1 MKEIDKA
8 ALGRRIKLIRK
19 EVGLRQW
26 ELARMVGTTQSAV
39 HKYERGVIPEPRR
52 LMELARIGS
61 TSIEWILTGRHW
73 EDGSEERERLTPDL
87 LRIARLLRG
96 IDDRERSSVEEA
108 LRILRGAVSALGSAG
123 TARPMADLVGAVA
136 DLQQYSAETLT
147 LVEAAALIQRA
158 VLHHLVR
165 DAQGRFVSSPLLPRD
180 PQSEPTRLRD

>member
-1 MKEIDKA
+1 MQEIDKA
-8 ALGRRIKLIRK
+8 ALGRRIKLIRR

-52 LMELARIGS
+52 LMELARIGR

-87 LRIARLLRG
+87 LRIASLLRG

-108 LRILRGAVSALGSAG
+108 LRILREAVSALDRVGNS
-123 TARPMADLVGAVA
+123 RPTTDAVSAVA
-136 DLQQYSAETLT
+136 DLQLHASGTLT
-147 LVEAAALIQRA
+147 LIESASRIQQA
-158 VLHHLVR
+158 VLQHLMR
-165 DAQGRFVSSPLLPRD
+165 DTGGRFLASPLLPRQA
-180 PQSEPTRLRD
+180 P